1 MSIPKIAAGFAF
13 SILSVL
19 LLLTAVL
26 ENPEKELFT
35 KTIESIMV
43 EEELSSIQ
51 EVLDSFPDLK
61 VIDAQIRQ
69 LTFLNNRIRSTT
81 AGPAPNLSQE
91 DNLQV
96 QEYSHKARQ
105 LRSDIKTELSRI
117 NAARTKDQP

>member
-1 MSIPKIAAGFAF
+1 MI
-13 SILSVL
+13 
-19 LLLTAVL
+19 
-26 ENPEKELFT
+26 
-35 KTIESIMV
+35 
-43 EEELSSIQ
+43 EEELSSFQ

-69 LTFLNNRIRSTT
+69 LTFLNNRIRSSI

-91 DNLQV
+91 ENLQV

-105 LRSDIKTELSRI
+105 LRSNIKAELARI